1 MVNFFPC
8 STLQLIKFLAEKKK
22 AKATKVNFCYQ
33 HGHIVLEIVV
43 RIFFAAKFGLFAHIK
58 SGDDLHYL
66 VFIYVFYCS
75 LAN

>member
-22 AKATKVNFCYQ
+22 ANSTKVNFCYQ

-43 RIFFAAKFGLFAHIK
+43 CIFFAAKFGLFADIK
-58 SGDDLHYL
+58 SGDDL
-66 VFIYVFYCS
+66 VFVYVFYCS